1 LEQGHHFMTIILEI
15 GDYVTW
21 KFARFQ
27 VICFLNLL
35 CYIGL
40 DFLVFF
46 FLFWRGRGVP

>member
-1 LEQGHHFMTIILEI
+1 MGARAAFYDHNPRNWRLCNLEI
-15 GDYVTW
+15 FKLFV
-21 KFARFQ
+21 
-27 VICFLNLL
+27 FLNLL